1 MPLPRTIS
9 QLTSQMTVAFF
20 NFLPDCFGER
30 LFWSLASSP
39 CRTPCPDAVTVE
51 NAACRS
57 IGRGCFVWAR
67 CEGFPLRSKENMP
80 RNCLL
85 NRECFV
91 ACFIVFFFSQLP
103 LRTFAVHAIDGGDL
117 IAVNAV
123 GLQLYRK
130 RIADFCS
137 AHELVFW
144 TVVSPWF
151 DLRVS
156 TTFPSQYSRVAA
168 YSSSLCPSQYFLEE
182 RFRWR
187 GARKNVLSP
196 SQEALV
202 PSIKCCS
209 FYSTRAK

>member
-1 MPLPRTIS
+1 MPDSLPRRGYRRKRS
-9 QLTSQMTVAFF
+9 VSV
-20 NFLPDCFGER
+20 NWPR
-30 LFWSLASSP
+30 LH
-39 CRTPCPDAVTVE
+39 
-51 NAACRS
+51 
-57 IGRGCFVWAR
+57 VWAR

-91 ACFIVFFFSQLP
+91 ACFIVFFFFSQLP

>member
-1 MPLPRTIS
+1 MFGHAAKGFLFAVRKTCPG
-9 QLTSQMTVAFF
+9 TVYLIA
-20 NFLPDCFGER
+20 NVSLHVS
-30 LFWSLASSP
+30 LF
-39 CRTPCPDAVTVE
+39 
-51 NAACRS
+51 
-57 IGRGCFVWAR
+57 
-67 CEGFPLRSKENMP
+67 
-80 RNCLL
+80 
-85 NRECFV
+85 
-91 ACFIVFFFSQLP
+91 FFFSQLP